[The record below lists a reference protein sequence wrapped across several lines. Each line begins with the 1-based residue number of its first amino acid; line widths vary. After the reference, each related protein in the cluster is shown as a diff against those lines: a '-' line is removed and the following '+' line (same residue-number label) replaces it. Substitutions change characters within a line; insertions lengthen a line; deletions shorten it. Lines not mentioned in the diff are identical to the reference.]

1 MQVAEGLRL
10 APQARLAYVTSAVSS
25 GLFLGYAA
33 LKPREIE
40 NGIRRISELL

>member
-1 MQVAEGLRL
+1 
-10 APQARLAYVTSAVSS
+10 
-25 GLFLGYAA
+25 LFLGYAA